1 MVDPESDDPRVVG
14 VRRLVDAVAAEPR
27 LLAAPVQ
34 TVGVKGWDGMV
45 LALVV

>member
-1 MVDPESDDPRVVG
+1 MTRGCSACGGSCE
-14 VRRLVDAVAAEPR
+14 AVAAEPR
-27 LLAAPVQ
+27 LVATGIQ